1 MAKAVV
7 FSTLD
12 MMCDCVVAN
21 HCDRHRFGVIFKV
34 SHGN

>member
-1 MAKAVV
+1 
-7 FSTLD
+7 
-12 MMCDCVVAN
+12 MMYDCVVVN